1 MRSVPTRTAR
11 TLADVLDL
19 VAAGP
24 RGADRSGRAGR
35 DDAVVDGRVADD
47 GVPGSLRAALD
58 DAARRAGAVGGWTAD
73 DPLRLAKGSV
83 TWLLRCPRR
92 ALAGGDAAAG
102 DDTVAG
108 LAVDAAAKLA
118 TLAPRHPVTVEA
130 VMGYLAASGD
140 TTVGDHLADLGAA
153 AAPLRADIEARV
165 RRLVAAWPA
174 IEPAWWPRVEEPVR
188 ARHAGGDVVVSGRL
202 DLLLGGPPT
211 DRPAVVVEVKGG
223 RWHDGM
229 RADGHLYA
237 LLVTL
242 RDGRP
247 PAAIVT
253 VVADG
258 TTQVEPVRPAVL
270 ETAAGRVEQALA
282 VAAPIAA
289 GEPAAA
295 RPGPHCTHCPV
306 RPGCEAGRDWRADTY
321 EHGGGSGRRAEPRGA
336 TGEPRPVNEASTP

>member
-19 VAAGP
+19 VAGGP
-24 RGADRSGRAGR
+24 EGRGHGGHDGH
-35 DDAVVDGRVADD
+35 DDGVADD
-47 GVPGSLRAALD
+47 GVAGTLRAALD
-58 DAARRAGAVGGWTAD
+58 DAARRAGTVGGWTAD
-73 DPLRLAKGSV
+73 DPLRLSKGPV

-92 ALAGGDAAAG
+92 ALAGGDTAPG
-102 DDTVAG
+102 DDMVAG

-130 VMGYLAASGD
+130 VVGYLAASGD
-140 TTVGDHLADLGAA
+140 PTVGDHLADLGAA
-153 AAPLRADIEARV
+153 AGPLLADIEARV
-165 RRLVAAWPA
+165 QRLVAAWPA
-174 IEPAWWPRVEEPVR
+174 IDPAWWPRVEEPVR
-188 ARHAGGDVVVSGRL
+188 ARLAGGSVVVSGRL
-202 DLLLGGPPT
+202 DLLLGGPPA

-223 RWHDGM
+223 RWYDGM

-247 PAAIVT
+247 PASIVT

-270 ETAAGRVEQALA
+270 ETAADRVEQALA

-295 RPGPHCTHCPV
+295 RPGPYCTHCPV
-306 RPGCEAGRDWRADTY
+306 RPACEVGRDWRPA
-321 EHGGGSGRRAEPRGA
+321 EGNPANGRAEHVVSGP
-336 TGEPRPVNEASTP
+336 